1 MEHLEE
7 KRVNNGMKIPYV
19 RQPVRHVAL
28 RMILLSGLLG
38 ALAMPA
44 SANSSR
50 QLSFYHTHTG
60 ERLTV
65 TYWQNGEYLD
75 SALAEISHF
84 LRDFRTGDA
93 FDMDP
98 ALLDTLH
105 LVYQRTGSRGH
116 FEVISAYR
124 SPKTN
129 EMLRSRSGGV
139 AKKSQRR
146 QAQPAHAWQGDRRP
160 ADGHPH
166 QQAAQGRLRAAAWG
180 HRLLRSFKFRAPR
193 HRPVPNLVASAAY
206 RTGTMLGAASS
217 AARSS
222 CTTSACS

>member
-7 KRVNNGMKIPYV
+7 KRIINNMKIPNFSLRV
-19 RQPVRHVAL
+19 RRAAL
-28 RMILLSGLLG
+28 RMILLFGLLG
-38 ALAMPA
+38 VVAPSA

-65 TYWQNGEYLD
+65 TYWQDGKYLE

-105 LVYQRTGSRGH
+105 LVYQQTGSKGH

-139 AKKSQRR
+139 AKKSQHLEGK
-146 QAQPAHAWQGDRRP
+146 AIDV
-160 ADGHPH
+160 
-166 QQAAQGRLRAAAWG
+166 RLTDIPISK
-180 HRLLRSFKFRAPR
+180 LRSVAYELQRGGIGYYEASNFVHLDTGRFR
-193 HRPVPNLVASAAY
+193 
-206 RTGTMLGAASS
+206 TW
-217 AARSS
+217 
-222 CTTSACS
+222 